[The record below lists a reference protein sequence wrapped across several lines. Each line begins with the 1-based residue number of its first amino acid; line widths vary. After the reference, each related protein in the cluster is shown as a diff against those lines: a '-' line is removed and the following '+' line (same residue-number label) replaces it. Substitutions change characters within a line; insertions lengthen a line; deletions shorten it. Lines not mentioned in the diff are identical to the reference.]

1 VCFIFIIVNNK
12 QKNNNHK
19 MNAFAKSMDNYFVP
33 TKSTYKINTIEH
45 QKRGG
50 GEDSSPTQ
58 WILYTIVFAMID
70 MAISNIVANAF
81 FTSFESTPGK
91 DIGTHK
97 AESIGAGF
105 SLFFS
110 ALEIICVLLLFNTL
124 IRTAFSFKTLFTFT
138 EKISGY
144 AITYGPMFLILSW
157 MVALNLMTNLVLL
170 STNLNVAAAS
180 ILNFFR
186 IFFLVV
192 VIMQYRNV
200 NHHVWIYLL
209 AFLGLEV
216 LIGVIAIL
224 AKGTLLKAFMVFVI
238 CMAGLLVVMYFK
250 IPLTTNSDG
259 GDDEPT
265 HSVGTVLKG
274 LQHIGSQD
282 NKDAY
287 FSNSTYKTTLKK
299 LINENNTGE
308 QNLTR
313 MKNNLVKIKGF
324 KTNPAGAAESIKKF
338 EIVDAFVAAAN
349 KAEPRYTPN
358 LDKLID
364 MENHAVVGDI
374 EKRVA
379 AYAVVDKF
387 VAAAK
392 QNGSDK
398 TPRFKANL
406 QTLQDLENNT
416 ESPDDYKEELVKKVA
431 EFAED
436 ETHIKSISSNN
447 LKTFHNMNTGAQ
459 KQIIDN
465 LKRQA
470 AQKKTEQEMALL
482 NAHPASS

>member
-1 VCFIFIIVNNK
+1 
-12 QKNNNHK
+12 

-50 GEDSSPTQ
+50 GEDISPTR

-124 IRTAFSFKTLFTFT
+124 IRTEFNFKTLFKFT
-138 EKISGY
+138 EKTLSP

-200 NHHVWIYLL
+200 DHHVWIYLL

-238 CMAGLLVVMYFK
+238 CMAGLLVVIYFK

-274 LQHIGSQD
+274 LQHIGSQE

-313 MKNNLVKIKGF
+313 MKNNLKTIKQKDTNLTEAAKLIEKF
-324 KTNPAGAAESIKKF
+324 K
-338 EIVDAFVAAAN
+338 IVDQFVAAAN
-349 KAEPRYTPN
+349 KAEPRYTQN
-358 LDKLID
+358 LDKLMD

-379 AYAVVDKF
+379 AYAVVDAF
-387 VAAAK
+387 VAAANK
-392 QNGSDK
+392 AEPRY
-398 TPRFKANL
+398 TPNL
-406 QTLQDLENNT
+406 NKLMAMENTDGVDVEKLET
-416 ESPDDYKEELVKKVA
+416 KVA
-431 EFAED
+431 EFAETD
-436 ETHIKSISSNN
+436 EHIKTIPSDHVDIFNKMELAHQDEYLSAHSKSTERAKA
-447 LKTFHNMNTGAQ
+447 LTVKNTETEGNEL
-459 KQIIDN
+459 IDK
-465 LKRQA
+465 L
-470 AQKKTEQEMALL
+470 M
-482 NAHPASS
+482 P